1 MLETILLGITT
12 YFITLPVL
20 VTLCVF
26 GIWCEYSESRG
37 FAVFWAL
44 VASVLAFFYFKMSL
58 IDIAIYSGAYLVVGV
73 IWSFYRYK
81 RFIVAKLEQL
91 KTINHQIHQV
101 SDYRPNHMLD
111 TITAWII
118 IWPFSLIEN
127 LCGDIINGIEML
139 VKKVFKGVYHRIY
152 EGAIKNSSIYE
163 SAIKDI
169 NSRTNKEN

>member
-58 IDIAIYSGAYLVVGV
+58 IDIAIYAGAYLVVGV

-81 RFIVAKLEQL
+81 RFMFDKIQEAEEMNYK
-91 KTINHQIHQV
+91 IRSI
-101 SDYRPNHMLD
+101 SDYHPSKMLD

-139 VKKVFKGVYHRIY
+139 VKKVFKGVYNRIY
-152 EGAIKNSSIYE
+152 EN
-163 SAIKDI
+163 AIKDTNRI
-169 NSRTNKEN
+169 NKGN

>member
-1 MLETILLGITT
+1 MLETIALFMVTYLITW
-12 YFITLPVL
+12 PVL

-58 IDIAIYSGAYLVVGV
+58 IDIAIYAGAYLVVGV

-81 RFIVAKLEQL
+81 RFMFDKIQEAEEMNYK
-91 KTINHQIHQV
+91 IRSI
-101 SDYRPNHMLD
+101 SDYHPSKMLD

-139 VKKVFKGVYHRIY
+139 VKKVFKGVYNRIY
-152 EGAIKNSSIYE
+152 EN
-163 SAIKDI
+163 AIKDTNRI
-169 NSRTNKEN
+169 NKGN